1 LATGAASG
9 LVVVDVDPRHS
20 GDETLAQLEAE
31 HGPIPP
37 TWRFLTGGG
46 GEHILFQ
53 HPGGHV
59 KSSANALGPGIDVRA
74 DGGYIIAPPSTHI
87 SGRRYEISV
96 DHHPEDVALASLP
109 DWLLRK
115 LGAGRGAPH
124 VRRPSAGGST
134 DWQAFASTRI
144 SEGERNLAI
153 TRLAG
158 LLFSRLNRT
167 PHLAAELVLAWNA
180 THCSP
185 PLDEEEVWRTIESIA
200 QREAQKLR
208 GASYGQ

>member
-1 LATGAASG
+1 MAHEARTEEKRLSAA
-9 LVVVDVDPRHS
+9 
-20 GDETLAQLEAE
+20 
-31 HGPIPP
+31 
-37 TWRFLTGGG
+37 WR
-46 GEHILFQ
+46 
-53 HPGGHV
+53 
-59 KSSANALGPGIDVRA
+59 
-74 DGGYIIAPPSTHI
+74 
-87 SGRRYEISV
+87 
-96 DHHPEDVALASLP
+96 
-109 DWLLRK
+109 
-115 LGAGRGAPH
+115 
-124 VRRPSAGGST
+124 
-134 DWQAFASTRI
+134 RI

-208 GASYGQ
+208 GLPRI